1 MTDVLIHA
9 DSVHSPE
16 MRHEVPVSVFD
27 PFLYGEHDGRRFVV
41 INAAEK
47 ARIQPVGP
55 EVISYQELGFDDL
68 LGSGMSR
75 DDALLE
81 VTARACTSVGVR
93 SAAVPRTFPLEV
105 ADRLRANG
113 IELQVDRDL
122 FARRRRVKTEPELNG
137 IRRAQRA
144 AEAGMDAARD
154 LLRRAEERQGALFV
168 DGEQLTSERMKTAIV
183 QAFGDHDA
191 AADEFTVSHGAQSA
205 IGHERGSGP
214 IAPGEPIVI
223 DLFPRDR
230 ESGCYADMTRTYVVG
245 EPDADLREYHRLC
258 LQALE
263 QALASTR
270 AGVVGH
276 DLFAETCR
284 LFEEHGYKT
293 PLSKQPGEVLEEGF
307 LHTLGHGV
315 GLQLHEKPSLGVT
328 RDDPLVAGDVIS
340 IEPGLYRKGYGGC
353 RLEDLV
359 LVTESGI
366 ENLTDFPYDLEP

>member
-1 MTDVLIHA
+1 VTDVLIYA

-16 MRHEVPVSVFD
+16 MRHEVPLSVFD
-27 PFLYGEHDGRRFVV
+27 SFLYGEHDGRRFVV
-41 INAAEK
+41 INAAE
-47 ARIQPVGP
+47 ADRIEPAGL
-55 EVISYQELGFDDL
+55 EVISYQELGLDDL
-68 LGSGMSR
+68 LAGGLRR

-81 VTARACTSVGVR
+81 LVVRGCNTVGIR

-105 ADRLRANG
+105 AERLRAAG
-113 IELQVDRDL
+113 IDLHVDRDL

-144 AEAGMDAARD
+144 AEAGMDVARD
-154 LLRRAEERQGALFV
+154 LLRRAEERNGFLSV
-168 DGEQLTSERMKTAIV
+168 EGEQLTSERLKTAIV
-183 QAFGDHDA
+183 QAFAENGA
-191 AADEFTVSHGAQSA
+191 AADELTVSHGAQAA

-230 ESGCYADMTRTYVVG
+230 ASGCYADMTRTYVVG
-245 EPDADLREYHRLC
+245 EPKGDLPEYHRLC
-258 LQALE
+258 LEALE
-263 QALASTR
+263 LALAGTR

-284 LFEEHGYKT
+284 LFEQHGYKT
-293 PLSKQPGEVLEEGF
+293 LLSKQPGEVMEEGF

-315 GLQLHEKPSLGVT
+315 GLQLHEKPSLGLA
-328 RDDPLVAGDVIS
+328 REDPLVAGDVIS

-359 LVTESGI
+359 LVNEGGI